1 MRKKQDRNSLALE
14 HTKGRWEKVSSRQL
28 TLPISSIVRG
38 VVMPSTIITAST
50 ILKSHDSPRLA
61 GIARS
66 NSFLFHKLFP
76 YYAKQASLTTTSQ
89 STKGQQDRLSQSR
102 ADFSFPFNVAFQSKP
117 SLQST
122 PVLKNAVTP
131 YTNYTNIDSR
141 YDNQN
146 IIASSSP
153 NGYNDPSIVRY
164 KNARLSQ
171 TANGLMQ
178 ASFDPYSHPTNQIT
192 AASTNILSSPNT
204 HKPALST
211 ERVGDIAGV
220 SKQFYT
226 RLLPWGDERR
236 KVPTADKIVTE
247 GELKEKGLLAH
258 ILSRD
263 HINYSTRV
271 ISKKRNRS
279 H

>member
-1 MRKKQDRNSLALE
+1 MRKEQDRNSLALE

-61 GIARS
+61 SIARS
-66 NSFLFHKLFP
+66 NSFLLHRLFP
-76 YYAKQASLTTTSQ
+76 YYAKQGLLTTTSQ
-89 STKGQQDRLSQSR
+89 STKGQQDRLTQSR

-122 PVLKNAVTP
+122 PVLKNTVTP
-131 YTNYTNIDSR
+131 YINYKTMGGR
-141 YDNQN
+141 YEYQN

-153 NGYNDPSIVRY
+153 NGYNDASIVPN

-171 TANGLMQ
+171 TTNGLMQ
-178 ASFDPYSHPTNQIT
+178 ASVDPYSHLTNQIT

-204 HKPALST
+204 HEPALST

-226 RLLPWGDERR
+226 RLLPWGNERR

-247 GELKEKGLLAH
+247 GELKQKGLLAH

-263 HINYSTRV
+263 HINYSRRV
-271 ISKKRNRS
+271 ISKKRHRS

>member
-1 MRKKQDRNSLALE
+1 MRKKQDRNSLALA
-14 HTKGRWEKVSSRQL
+14 HTKGRLEKASLRQL
-28 TLPISSIVRG
+28 TLPMSSIVRG
-38 VVMPSTIITAST
+38 GVMPSTVITAST
-50 ILKSHDSPRLA
+50 ILKSLYNPRL

-66 NSFLFHKLFP
+66 KSFLLHRLFP
-76 YYAKQASLTTTSQ
+76 YYAKQASLTKTGQ
-89 STKGQQDRLSQSR
+89 STKGQQDRLTQSS

-122 PVLKNAVTP
+122 PVLKSTVKP
-131 YTNYTNIDSR
+131 YNNYTILGSR

-146 IIASSSP
+146 ILASSSP
-153 NGYNDPSIVRY
+153 NGYTDATIV
-164 KNARLSQ
+164 
-171 TANGLMQ
+171 
-178 ASFDPYSHPTNQIT
+178 
-192 AASTNILSSPNT
+192 ILSSPNT
-204 HKPALST
+204 HEPTLST

-226 RLLPWGDERR
+226 RLLLRGNDRR
-236 KVPTADKIVTE
+236 KVPAADKIVTE
-247 GELKEKGLLAH
+247 GELREKGLLAH

-263 HINYSTRV
+263 HINYSKRI

>member
-14 HTKGRWEKVSSRQL
+14 HIKGRLEKASLRQL

-38 VVMPSTIITAST
+38 GVMPSTVITAST
-50 ILKSHDSPRLA
+50 ILKSLYNPRL

-66 NSFLFHKLFP
+66 KSFLLHRLFP
-76 YYAKQASLTTTSQ
+76 YYAKQASLTKTGQ
-89 STKGQQDRLSQSR
+89 RTKGQQDRLTQSS

-122 PVLKNAVTP
+122 PFLKSTVKP
-131 YTNYTNIDSR
+131 YNNYTILGSR

-146 IIASSSP
+146 ILASSLP
-153 NGYNDPSIVRY
+153 NGYTDATVVPY
-164 KNARLSQ
+164 KNAWSRQ

-178 ASFDPYSHPTNQIT
+178 ASVDPYSHLTNQIT

-204 HKPALST
+204 HEPTLST

-226 RLLPWGDERR
+226 RLLLRGNERR
-236 KVPTADKIVTE
+236 KVPAADKIVTE
-247 GELKEKGLLAH
+247 GELREKGLLAH

-263 HINYSTRV
+263 HINYSKRI

>member
-28 TLPISSIVRG
+28 PLPISSIVRG

-50 ILKSHDSPRLA
+50 ILKSHGSPRLA

-66 NSFLFHKLFP
+66 NSFLLQRLFP
-76 YYAKQASLTTTSQ
+76 YYAKQASQTETSQ
-89 STKGQQDRLSQSR
+89 NAKGQLDRLTQSS
-102 ADFSFPFNVAFQSKP
+102 ADFSLTAFQSKP

-122 PVLKNAVTP
+122 PVLKNTVTP
-131 YTNYTNIDSR
+131 YINYKTTGSR
-141 YDNQN
+141 YENQN

-153 NGYNDPSIVRY
+153 NGYSDASIVPY

-178 ASFDPYSHPTNQIT
+178 ASFDPYSHLTNQVT

-204 HKPALST
+204 HEPALST
-211 ERVGDIAGV
+211 ERVSDIAGV

-226 RLLPWGDERR
+226 RLLPWGNERR

-263 HINYSTRV
+263 HINYRTRV
-271 ISKKRNRS
+271 IWKKRKRS